1 MTTGRRAFLLT
12 AACVAVSAIMA
23 GPFFNYSAA
32 ATAIY
37 GGDARLVLWTL
48 AWDNH
53 AVLSRV
59 PLFDSNIFYPAP
71 HSLVYNEHLFGVS
84 LFSLPIYALTRN
96 PVLAY
101 NLLWWVSFPLNLGAM
116 FALLRRHVDGDIA
129 AFGGACLYTFS
140 FYKMLHAYGH
150 LHLLWTWLLPLSI
163 VLLERWTEQP
173 TLLRAVAWGASILL
187 QSLAS
192 WYLAVM
198 IFVAHIPVALFI
210 GSEWLR
216 RERARHMWQL
226 AVALTIVA
234 LIVWPFAK
242 PYLILPHAG
251 LREIASFSADRY
263 SYLLPPVNTVAGRLW
278 ARHAPLPWMREA
290 QRSIWGEQTL
300 FIGYAAIV
308 LAAIGVLS
316 LARQRRWRLLGT
328 YLTMAV
334 LALLLSCGPSLN
346 GGWTV
351 FTLLGHVP
359 GLGAFRAPAR
369 FALLVLLGLSMLA
382 AHGLRAVEKRA
393 GRLRWAATPLI
404 VLLML
409 IEWYPVDV
417 PGGKPQPAPIPEVY
431 RLPAIRDARAIVSL
445 PDYRGTAEWYMGAD
459 YLYYSTAHWRPIVN
473 GFGRTEPPGF
483 GHEISHMM
491 AFPGPNNART
501 MRDLGVDLIVFHAA
515 RAAGG
520 AATAALA
527 TRMNDYE
534 LVARAGDD
542 YVFRVRPLPSR

>member
-1 MTTGRRAFLLT
+1 MTRGRRALAVT
-12 AACVAVSAIMA
+12 AACVAVSAVMA
-23 GPFFNYSAA
+23 GPFFNYSAV

-53 AVLSRV
+53 AVLSRL

-101 NLLWWVSFPLNLGAM
+101 NLLWWLSFPLNLGAM

-129 AFGGACLYTFS
+129 ALGGACVYTFS
-140 FYKMLHAYGH
+140 FYKVLHAYGH

-173 TLLRAVAWGASILL
+173 TLLRAICWGGAVLL

-198 IFVAHIPVALFI
+198 IFVAHIPVALFM
-210 GSEWLR
+210 GPEWLR
-216 RERARHMWQL
+216 RGRARQLWQL
-226 AVALTIVA
+226 ALALTLVALV
-234 LIVWPFAK
+234 VWPFAR
-242 PYLILPHAG
+242 PYLTLPSAG
-251 LREIASFSADRY
+251 IREAASFSADRY
-263 SYLLPPVNTVAGRLW
+263 SYLLPPENTAAGRWW
-278 ARHAPLPWMREA
+278 ARHVPRAWVREA
-290 QRSIWGEQTL
+290 PRSIWGEQTL

-308 LAAIGVLS
+308 LAAVGAIS
-316 LARQRRWRLLGT
+316 LARQRRRRLLGT
-328 YLTMAV
+328 YLTMALV
-334 LALLLSCGPSLN
+334 ALALSFGPSLN
-346 GGWTV
+346 GAWTPFSV
-351 FTLLGHVP
+351 LGHVP

-369 FALLVLLGLSMLA
+369 FALLVLLGVSMLV
-382 AHGLRAVEKRA
+382 AHGVRAVEQRA
-393 GRLRWAATPLI
+393 AGFRSAAAVLL

-409 IEWYPVDV
+409 VEWYPVDV
-417 PGGKPQPAPIPEVY
+417 PGGKPQPAPIPAVY
-431 RLPAIRDARAIVSL
+431 RLPAIRGARAIVSL

-459 YLYYSTAHWRPIVN
+459 YLYDSTAHWRPIVN
-473 GFGRTEPPGF
+473 GFGRAEPPGY

-491 AFPGPNNART
+491 AFPGPNNARS
-501 MRDLGVDLIVFHAA
+501 MRELGVEYVVYHAA
-515 RAAGG
+515 RIPDGKSTADLAAGM
-520 AATAALA
+520 
-527 TRMNDYE
+527 REYE
-534 LVARAGDD
+534 LVARIGDD
-542 YVFRVRPLPSR
+542 YVFRVRPVPSR